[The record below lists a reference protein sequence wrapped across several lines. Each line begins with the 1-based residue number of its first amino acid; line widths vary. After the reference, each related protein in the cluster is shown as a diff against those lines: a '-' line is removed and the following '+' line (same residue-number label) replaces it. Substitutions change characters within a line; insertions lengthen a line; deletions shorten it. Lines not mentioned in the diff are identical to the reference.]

1 LAFDVSEADC
11 IIHAVMPFELQVI
24 SAAEFVR
31 IGPQGR
37 LDFKTSKETLAK
49 LAQSC
54 RTRGLDRALLDL
66 RSLPVPDKPLFTP
79 AELAELVETFHEV
92 GFGPRQRL
100 AVLYRHDPH
109 HGARTFAF
117 ISRMRGWR
125 VRAFEDFE
133 SALLWLSAAGTEKRS
148 PPEGTAIPIQFAGP
162 GKEMAR
168 AARKRT
174 NKSGSST
181 DHQCL

>member
-1 LAFDVSEADC
+1 
-11 IIHAVMPFELQVI
+11 MPFELQVI
-24 SAAEFVR
+24 SATEFVR

-37 LDFKTSKETLAK
+37 LDFKTSKETLAR

-148 PPEGTAIPIQFAGP
+148 RPEGPGIPIQFAGP
-162 GKEMAR
+162 RKEMAR

-174 NKSGSST
+174 SKSGSST
-181 DHQCL
+181 DHQ